1 MIAIRD
7 MITRKKEMALYPQ
20 SLQSGRKTNTHQMNQ
35 HLCSRCNISWIPRT
49 NVHQTFALNRFS
61 RLWSGILM
69 MHHSALSTHSLS
81 VQPATCFNF
90 PHSQY
95 QGPDSQVKRRDSSK
109 ALGPGA
115 DPSLLLCQPWLWS
128 WAGAWAPLQFSFP
141 FLSLAFRDRG
151 RNGNC

>member
-1 MIAIRD
+1 
-7 MITRKKEMALYPQ
+7 
-20 SLQSGRKTNTHQMNQ
+20 MNQ

-69 MHHSALSTHSLS
+69 MHRSALSTHSLS

-115 DPSLLLCQPWLWS
+115 DPSLLLILSRCLGSSPVLV
-128 WAGAWAPLQFSFP
+128 PLLEPGIQRQRKKWQ
-141 FLSLAFRDRG
+141 LLELCCRCG
-151 RNGNC
+151 VIEEQ